1 MRLWGEMVR
10 EKKILSDKS
19 SWKKMMMILKRK
31 KH

>member
-19 SWKKMMMILKRK
+19 SWKKVMILKRI

>member
-1 MRLWGEMVR
+1 MVKG
-10 EKKILSDKS
+10 KKILSDKS